1 MVLTTA
7 SGIPPVRQSRLARL
21 GPWVKMT
28 KPRVIELLLV
38 TTVPPMILAEGALP
52 PVGLIVAVLVGGALA
67 AGGANTINS
76 YIERDRDRLMERT
89 QDRPLTTGAIQ
100 PRHGLMFGIAL
111 NVVAFAILWP
121 TANLLAACLTL
132 SATLFYV
139 FVYTIWLKPR
149 TDQNIVI
156 GGAAGAVPVLVGWA
170 AIADDLAT
178 PAWLLFAVVFLWT
191 PAHFWALA
199 IRYRDDYARAGTPM
213 LPVARGVGSAA
224 NQIIAYSILTALASL
239 LLGLTVDVGPL
250 YVGAASVFGFAIVG
264 LAIDLRRSPTPQ
276 RAIRFFGMS
285 NVYLL
290 AVFAA
295 VAVDVLV
302 RA

>member
-1 MVLTTA
+1 
-7 SGIPPVRQSRLARL
+7 
-21 GPWVKMT
+21 
-28 KPRVIELLLV
+28 LLLV
-38 TTVPPMILAEGALP
+38 TTVPPMILAQRGMP
-52 PVGLIVAVLVGGALA
+52 SIGLVACVLGGGALA

-76 YIERDRDRLMERT
+76 YIERDRDRFMERT
-89 QDRPLTTGAIQ
+89 QDRPLATGAIAPNQ
-100 PRHGLMFGIAL
+100 GLVFGIAL
-111 NVVAFAILWP
+111 NVIAFAILWP
-121 TANLLAACLTL
+121 GANLLAACLTM

-170 AIADDLAT
+170 AVSNEVAS
-178 PAWLLFAVVFLWT
+178 PAWLLFLVVFLWT

-213 LPVARGVGSAA
+213 LPVRRGVPAAATQIVAYAVLTAAASLALGLTIDVGALFVGSA
-224 NQIIAYSILTALASL
+224 
-239 LLGLTVDVGPL
+239 GL
-250 YVGAASVFGFAIVG
+250 FGIAIVA
-264 LAIDLRRSPTPQ
+264 LAIDLRRAPTPE

-285 NVYLL
+285 NIYLL

-295 VAVDVLV
+295 AALDVFV
-302 RA
+302 TR

>member
-1 MVLTTA
+1 VVLTTA
-7 SGIPPVRQSRLARL
+7 EGLESIEPSLLARL
-21 GPWVKMT
+21 APWVKMT

-38 TTVPPMILAEGALP
+38 TTVPPMILAQGGLP
-52 PVGLIVAVLVGGALA
+52 SIPLILAVLLGGALA

-89 QDRPLTTGAIQ
+89 QDRPLATGAIA
-100 PRHGLMFGIAL
+100 PSHGLAFGIGL
-111 NVVAFAILWP
+111 NVIAFAILWP
-121 TANLLAACLTL
+121 TANLLAACLTM

-156 GGAAGAVPVLVGWA
+156 GGAAGAVPVLVGWSA
-170 AIADDLAT
+170 VTNDLAA
-178 PAWLLFAVVFLWT
+178 PAWLLFGVVFLWT

-213 LPVARGVGSAA
+213 LPVARGVRSAA
-224 NQIIAYSILTALASL
+224 NQILAYSILTAVSSL
-239 LLGLTVDVGPL
+239 TLGLTTDVGPL
-250 YVGAASVFGFAIVG
+250 YVVATSLFGVAIVA
-264 LAIDLRRSPTPQ
+264 LAVDLRRSPTAQ

-295 VAVDVLV
+295 VAVDVFV
-302 RA
+302 SR

>member
-1 MVLTTA
+1 MRAVTTTLTRPRTSITA
-7 SGIPPVRQSRLARL
+7 RLA
-21 GPWVKMT
+21 PWVRLT

-38 TTVPPMILAEGALP
+38 TTVPPMILAQGGLP
-52 PVGLIVAVLVGGALA
+52 SLGLVLCVLVGGSLA

-76 YIERDRDRLMERT
+76 WIERDRDLLMDRT
-89 QDRPLTTGAIQ
+89 ADRPLVTGVIK
-100 PRHGLMFGIAL
+100 PTHGLAFGIGL

-121 TANLLAACLTL
+121 GANLLAACLTM
-132 SATLFYV
+132 SATFFYV

-170 AIADDLAT
+170 AVTNDVGAA
-178 PAWLLFAVVFLWT
+178 AWLLFGVVFLWT

-199 IRYRDDYARAGTPM
+199 IRYHDDYARAGTPM
-213 LPVARGVGSAA
+213 LPVQRGIPAA
-224 NQIIAYSILTALASL
+224 TVQIVVYAVLTSLASL
-239 LLGLTVDVGPL
+239 ALGLTVDVGPL
-250 YVGAASVFGFAIVG
+250 YVVAASGFGLAFVG
-264 LAIDLRRSPTPQ
+264 LALDLRRDPSPT

-295 VAVDVLV
+295 VAVDVFV
-302 RA
+302 TR

>member
-1 MVLTTA
+1 MV
-7 SGIPPVRQSRLARL
+7 
-21 GPWVKMT
+21 
-28 KPRVIELLLV
+28 
-38 TTVPPMILAEGALP
+38 LAEGGLP
-52 PVGLIVAVLVGGALA
+52 AIPLVAAVLLGGALA

-76 YIERDRDRLMERT
+76 YIERDRDRLMKRT
-89 QDRPLTTGAIQ
+89 EDRPLATGAIA
-100 PRHGLMFGIAL
+100 PSHGLVFGVAL
-111 NVVAFAILWP
+111 NVIAFAILWP
-121 TANLLAACLTL
+121 AANLLAACLTV

-156 GGAAGAVPVLVGWA
+156 GGAAGAVPVLVGWS
-170 AIADDLAT
+170 AISNDLAA
-178 PAWLLFAVVFLWT
+178 PAWVLFGVVFLWT

-213 LPVARGVGSAA
+213 LPVARGVRSAA
-224 NQIIAYSILTALASL
+224 NQIVAYSLLTAASSLA
-239 LLGLTVDVGPL
+239 LGLTVDVGPL
-250 YVGAASVFGFAIVG
+250 YVAGAVVFGIG
-264 LAIDLRRSPTPQ
+264 LVALALDLRRSPTPQ

-295 VAVDVLV
+295 VAVDVFV
-302 RA
+302 SR

>member
-1 MVLTTA
+1 M
-7 SGIPPVRQSRLARL
+7 
-21 GPWVKMT
+21 WVKLT

-38 TTVPPMILAEGALP
+38 TTVPPMILAQRGMPSIGLL
-52 PVGLIVAVLVGGALA
+52 VGVLVGGTLA

-89 QDRPLTTGAIQ
+89 MHRPLVTGAIK
-100 PRHGLMFGIAL
+100 PLHGLVFGIAL
-111 NVVAFAILWP
+111 NAIAFVLLWS

-156 GGAAGAVPVLVGWA
+156 GGAAGAIPVLVGWA
-170 AIADDLAT
+170 AVANSLAK

-213 LPVARGVGSAA
+213 LPVQRGVDAA
-224 NQIIAYSILTALASL
+224 TKQILAYALITSLTSLAL
-239 LLGLTVDVGPL
+239 
-250 YVGAASVFGFAIVG
+250 G
-264 LAIDLRRSPTPQ
+264 LAIDVGLLYVTAASLFGVAIVALAVDLHRNPTPQ
-276 RAIRFFGMS
+276 RALRFFGMS

-290 AVFAA
+290 GVFAA
-295 VAVDVLV
+295 VAVDVFV
-302 RA
+302 TR

>member
-1 MVLTTA
+1 MALTTA
-7 SGIPPVRQSRLARL
+7 QRVEPIQRSLFARLA
-21 GPWVKMT
+21 PWVKMT

-38 TTVPPMILAEGALP
+38 TTVPPMVLAEGGLP
-52 PVGLIVAVLVGGALA
+52 SVPLILAVLVGGALA

-89 QDRPLTTGAIQ
+89 QDRPLATGAIA
-100 PRHGLMFGIAL
+100 PLHGLVFGVVL
-111 NVVAFAILWP
+111 NVIAFAILWP
-121 TANLLAACLTL
+121 AANLLAACLTM

-156 GGAAGAVPVLVGWA
+156 GGAAGAVPVLVGWSAITNDVA
-170 AIADDLAT
+170 A
-178 PAWLLFAVVFLWT
+178 PAWLLFGVVFLWT

-213 LPVARGVGSAA
+213 LPVARGVRSAA
-224 NQIIAYSILTALASL
+224 NQIVAYSVLTAASSL
-239 LLGLTVDVGPL
+239 TLGLTIDVGPL
-250 YVGAASVFGFAIVG
+250 YVIAASVFGIAIVA
-264 LAIDLRRSPTPQ
+264 LALDLRRSPTPQ

-295 VAVDVLV
+295 VAVDVFV
-302 RA
+302 SR